1 MAFSEHHQWGVCIQ
15 SDGGSAIVYF
25 LKVTRHNGAVTDTF
39 FMADPAYN
47 GCHTDP
53 IVTVH
58 RCLAMINQ
66 LWSRGARKK
75 IRFNYQLRA
84 TLGGTCT
91 TLGSDPVSNMTHLSR
106 LAHDIACKKK
116 GAAIMLYLLK
126 PSLWEIDRVS
136 KREVDQSAFCWG
148 LPHQRVSKLQYLFQ
162 QNQKRSWYY
171 ENRCTQL
178 RFVLGYKSTAIPR

>member
-1 MAFSEHHQWGVCIQ
+1 MFDHDQ
-15 SDGGSAIVYF
+15 SA
-25 LKVTRHNGAVTDTF
+25 LKPQR
-39 FMADPAYN
+39 
-47 GCHTDP
+47 
-53 IVTVH
+53 
-58 RCLAMINQ
+58 R
-66 LWSRGARKK
+66 SKE

-91 TLGSDPVSNMTHLSR
+91 PLGSDPVSNMTHLSR
-106 LAHDIACKKK
+106 LARDIACRKK
-116 GAAIMLYLLK
+116 GAAIMLYLLM

-136 KREVDQSAFCWG
+136 KREVDQSASCWR

-178 RFVLGYKSTAIPR
+178 RFVLGYRGKSAINPLEVDKIVQSKLHRLLGKNYPRWKVLFVNGVQP